1 MNRTMRPN
9 RSYRAVVP
17 LFTTAA
23 ATAAAVSS
31 SAAASVVTLYADAYV
46 VQEEGLL
53 FSVIDLYA
61 DLPSLTYQVA
71 GVAGDVHLVGGSTWF
86 HDDASGGCPSGGTWL
101 PAIASTTHPLADS
114 FVTIG
119 SPLFGLPNATVL
131 GPTFIDDPA
140 CSSFLGTGAGWA
152 NGYAPGL
159 QGYAT
164 DITLHDGS
172 QLRSATMLG
181 RFSIAGL
188 PTNGAAL
195 TLQSFTV
202 VYNFAST
209 PPEWTV
215 FDQATFSYVPAPA
228 TLCVLAG
235 CVLLG
240 GRRRRADSSLRQP
253 R

>member
-1 MNRTMRPN
+1 MLRKGTTRQPSPRTFPVFMT
-9 RSYRAVVP
+9 SAVM
-17 LFTTAA
+17 AA
-23 ATAAAVSS
+23 SISGS
-31 SAAASVVTLYADAYV
+31 SAAGLVSLYADAYF
-46 VQEEGLL
+46 VQEGGQL

-71 GVAGDVHLVGGSTWF
+71 GVAGDVRLLGGSTWF
-86 HDDASGGCPSGGTWL
+86 HADAQGSCPNGGTWL
-101 PAIASTTHPLADS
+101 PAITSVTHPLADS

-131 GPTFIDDPA
+131 APPFIDDPA

-152 NGYAPGL
+152 NGYPPGF

-172 QLRSATMLG
+172 QLLSATMLG

-188 PTNGAAL
+188 PANGAAL
-195 TLQSFTV
+195 TLQSFTIG
-202 VYNFAST
+202 YNFAST
-209 PPEWTV
+209 PPEVVV

-228 TLCVLAG
+228 ALCVLGG
-235 CVLLG
+235 CVLRS
-240 GRRRRADSSLRQP
+240 GRRRRAVPTLGQP
-253 R
+253 